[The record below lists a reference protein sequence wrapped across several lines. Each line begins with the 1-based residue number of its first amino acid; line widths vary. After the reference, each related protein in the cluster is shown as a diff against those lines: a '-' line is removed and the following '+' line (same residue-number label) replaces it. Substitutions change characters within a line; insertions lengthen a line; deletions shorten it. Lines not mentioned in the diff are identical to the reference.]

1 MLQVYLN
8 LLDTQEDK
16 EKFEQL
22 YALYKDKM
30 YKVAYQILHNRHDAE
45 DAVHD
50 SVIAIID
57 NLEKIKKINCHETW
71 SYIVTIVKSRAF
83 NIYQRKGKRSER
95 EAREQDYR
103 NYPCEQQESP
113 EDAYLYKDV
122 TTILQKLILELP
134 YPKRQ
139 ILYLHYYM
147 DMTFV
152 EIAKIVELCEENVRQ
167 IAARSRQKLE
177 KQLRERGITDGNEQ
191 NQ

>member
-71 SYIVTIVKSRAF
+71 SYIVTIVKSRTF

-122 TTILQKLILELP
+122 TTILQESDSLFTL
-134 YPKRQ
+134 
-139 ILYLHYYM
+139 LYGY
-147 DMTFV
+147 DVCGDCKDRGVVRRKCAPDRCPFQTKTGKT
-152 EIAKIVELCEENVRQ
+152 IARK
-167 IAARSRQKLE
+167 
-177 KQLRERGITDGNEQ
+177 GNHRWK
-191 NQ
+191 

>member
-113 EDAYLYKDV
+113 EEHIFIK
-122 TTILQKLILELP
+122 
-134 YPKRQ
+134 
-139 ILYLHYYM
+139 M
-147 DMTFV
+147 
-152 EIAKIVELCEENVRQ
+152 
-167 IAARSRQKLE
+167 
-177 KQLRERGITDGNEQ
+177 
-191 NQ
+191 

>member
-57 NLEKIKKINCHETW
+57 NLEKIKKI
-71 SYIVTIVKSRAF
+71 KLSR
-83 NIYQRKGKRSER
+83 NM
-95 EAREQDYR
+95 
-103 NYPCEQQESP
+103 
-113 EDAYLYKDV
+113 
-122 TTILQKLILELP
+122 EL
-134 YPKRQ
+134 
-139 ILYLHYYM
+139 HCYY
-147 DMTFV
+147 
-152 EIAKIVELCEENVRQ
+152 
-167 IAARSRQKLE
+167 S
-177 KQLRERGITDGNEQ
+177 
-191 NQ
+191 

>member
-1 MLQVYLN
+1 MYGIFLFLFQPESCTIKACKRYDHEGEEKRMLQVYLN

-95 EAREQDYR
+95 EAKEQDYR

-113 EDAYLYKDV
+113 EDAYLLMLTLDV
-122 TTILQKLILELP
+122 NTKTLLPVSDLPCILSLI
-134 YPKRQ
+134 Q
-139 ILYLHYYM
+139 
-147 DMTFV
+147 
-152 EIAKIVELCEENVRQ
+152 
-167 IAARSRQKLE
+167 
-177 KQLRERGITDGNEQ
+177 
-191 NQ
+191 

>member
-22 YALYKDKM
+22 YALYSKKM
-30 YKVAYQILHNRHDAE
+30 YKVAYQILRNRHDAE

-83 NIYQRKGKRSER
+83 NIKCS
-95 EAREQDYR
+95 AL
-103 NYPCEQQESP
+103 NYSNNVTPCF
-113 EDAYLYKDV
+113 V
-122 TTILQKLILELP
+122 TVYFLN
-134 YPKRQ
+134 
-139 ILYLHYYM
+139 
-147 DMTFV
+147 FF
-152 EIAKIVELCEENVRQ
+152 
-167 IAARSRQKLE
+167 
-177 KQLRERGITDGNEQ
+177 
-191 NQ
+191 

>member
-71 SYIVTIVKSRAF
+71 SYIVTIVKNRAF

-122 TTILQKLILELP
+122 TTILQELILELP

-152 EIAKIVELCEENVRQ
+152 EIAKIMELSEENVRQ

>member
-30 YKVAYQILHNRHDAE
+30 YKVAYQILHNRH

-113 EDAYLYKDV
+113 EDAYLYKNV

-152 EIAKIVELCEENVRQ
+152 EIAKIVELSEENVRQ

>member
-22 YALYKDKM
+22 YALYSKEM
-30 YKVAYQILHNRHDAE
+30 YEVAYRILHNRHDAE
-45 DAVHD
+45 DAVQD
-50 SVIAIID
+50 SFIAIID
-57 NLEKIKKINCHETW
+57 NLEKIKGINCHKIW
-71 SYIVTIVKSRAF
+71 NYIVTIVRSKTF
-83 NIYQRKGKRSER
+83 NIYQRKHKRSER

-113 EDAYLYKDV
+113 EDAYLYKDI
-122 TTILQKLILELP
+122 TTILKELILELP

-139 ILYLHYYM
+139 ILYFHYYM

-152 EIAKIVELCEENVRQ
+152 EIAKIVELSEENVRQ

-177 KQLRERGITDGNEQ
+177 KQLRERGITDGNE
-191 NQ
+191 

>member
-1 MLQVYLN
+1 
-8 LLDTQEDK
+8 
-16 EKFEQL
+16 
-22 YALYKDKM
+22 M

-95 EAREQDYR
+95 EVKEQDYR

-113 EDAYLYKDV
+113 EDAYLLMLTLDV
-122 TTILQKLILELP
+122 NTKTLLPVSDLPCILSLI
-134 YPKRQ
+134 Q
-139 ILYLHYYM
+139 
-147 DMTFV
+147 
-152 EIAKIVELCEENVRQ
+152 
-167 IAARSRQKLE
+167 
-177 KQLRERGITDGNEQ
+177 
-191 NQ
+191 